1 MPEGPSILLLK
12 TQLQPFVGKTV
23 KHAGGYGSMPVSW
36 INGRKL
42 KEVQSHGKRLYFIFT
57 NGTVQLHLGLFGEVL
72 INERKKVNR
81 KFFLEFARGEIN
93 GYVVS
98 VKKIEDKGVL
108 FDPRTDILSND
119 FDAAHVKSLV
129 TQQPGKDIA
138 TLLMDQQIF
147 AGAGNKIRVEALYRA
162 GVHPLSKAGKIP
174 AKVLSK
180 LVAAVRSYAKTFYKN
195 LEKTGSNKDF
205 KAYQQEHDPQG
216 NEITMKYLAKEK
228 RKVYFSER
236 KQKLYT

>member
-12 TQLQPFVGKTV
+12 KQLQPFVGKTV
-23 KHAGGYGSMPVSW
+23 KQAGGYGPMPASW
-36 INGRKL
+36 INGKKL
-42 KEVQSHGKRLYFIFT
+42 KEVQTHGKHLYFIFT
-57 NGTVQLHLGLFGEVL
+57 NGVVQLHLGLFGEVL

-81 KFFLEFARGEIN
+81 KFFLEFAHGEIN

-98 VKKIEDKGVL
+98 VKKIDGKDAL
-108 FDPRTDILSND
+108 FDPRTDILSDD
-119 FDAAHVKSLV
+119 FEVAYVKSLLAK
-129 TQQPGKDIA
+129 QPGKDIA
-138 TLLMDQQIF
+138 SVLMDQQVF
-147 AGAGNKIRVEALYRA
+147 TGVGNKIRVEALYRA

-174 AKVLSK
+174 AKVLGK
-180 LVAAVRSYAKTFYKN
+180 LIAAVRSYAQIFYKN
-195 LEKTGSNKDF
+195 LEKTGTNQDF

>member
-12 TQLQPFVGKTV
+12 NQLQPFVGKTV
-23 KHAGGYGSMPVSW
+23 KQAGGYGPMPTDW

-42 KEVQSHGKRLYFIFT
+42 KELQTHGKHLYFIFT
-57 NGTVQLHLGLFGEVL
+57 NGVVQLHLGLFGDVL

-81 KFFLEFARGEIN
+81 KFFLEFAKGEIN

-98 VKKIEDKGVL
+98 VKKIDNEAKL
-108 FDPRTDILSND
+108 FDPRTDILSAD
-119 FDAAHVKSLV
+119 FDAAYVKSLV
-129 TQQPGKDIA
+129 AGYPEKEIA
-138 TLLMDQQIF
+138 GLLMDQKIF
-147 AGAGNKIRVEALYRA
+147 TGVGNKIRVEALYRS
-162 GVHPLSKAGKIP
+162 GIHPLSTAGKIP
-174 AKVLSK
+174 PRKLSK
-180 LVAAVRSYAKTFYKN
+180 LIGAVRRYAKTFYKN
-195 LEKTGSNKDF
+195 LEKTGTNKDF

-236 KQKLYT
+236 VQKLYS

>member
-12 TQLQPFVGKTV
+12 KQLQPFVGKIV
-23 KHAGGYGSMPVSW
+23 KQAGGYGPMSTGW
-36 INGRKL
+36 LKGKKL
-42 KEVQSHGKRLYFIFT
+42 QDIQTHGKHLYFIFT
-57 NGTVQLHLGLFGEVL
+57 NGVVQLHLGLFGDVL

-81 KFFLEFARGEIN
+81 KFYLEFAREEIN

-98 VKKIEDKGVL
+98 VKKIEGDKKL
-108 FDPRTDILSND
+108 FDPRTDILSGD
-119 FDAAHVKSLV
+119 FSAAYVKSLV
-129 TQQPGKDIA
+129 AEKPDKDIA
-138 TLLMDQQIF
+138 GLLMDQKIF
-147 AGAGNKIRVEALYRA
+147 AGVGNKIRVEALYRS

-174 AKVLSK
+174 PKVLSK
-180 LVAAVRSYAKTFYKN
+180 LIAAARSYARTFYKN

>member
-12 TQLQPFVGKTV
+12 NQLQPFVGKTV
-23 KHAGGYGSMPVSW
+23 KQAGGYGPMPTDW

-42 KEVQSHGKRLYFIFT
+42 KEVQTHGKHLYFIFT
-57 NGTVQLHLGLFGEVL
+57 NGVVQLHLGLFGDLL

-81 KFFLEFARGEIN
+81 KFFLEFAKGEIN

-98 VKKIEDKGVL
+98 VKKIETDDGL
-108 FDPRTDILSND
+108 FDPRTDILSTD
-119 FDAAHVKSLV
+119 FDVAYVKSLISKK
-129 TQQPGKDIA
+129 PEKDMA
-138 TLLMDQQIF
+138 GLLMDQQIF
-147 AGAGNKIRVEALYRA
+147 SGAGNKIRVEALYRA
-162 GVHPLSKAGKIP
+162 GIHPLSKAGKIP
-174 AKVLSK
+174 PKVLTK
-180 LVAAVRSYAKTFYKN
+180 LIAAVRNYAKTFYKN
-195 LEKTGSNKDF
+195 LEKTGTNKNF